1 MLYKNSCPESV
12 NERECRKSLICG
24 IVFQRP
30 FLLKK
35 KRGRKRRRINSSV
48 TTETISETT
57 EVLNEPFDN
66 SDEERPMPQ
75 LEPTC
80 EMDGEDDDLKPVIRK
95 AFEYQPGQQKQEE
108 EEQNKEEKD
117 IHCYRRDENCTGKP
131 KMFSHLHKNNF
142 VGLPSKEVFIFV
154 MHLEIFNEMYLAV
167 VIIIIICSLCSGNKF
182 YSV

>member
-1 MLYKNSCPESV
+1 MF
-12 NERECRKSLICG
+12 G
-24 IVFQRP
+24 IIFQRP
-30 FLLKK
+30 FILKK

-95 AFEYQPGQQKQEE
+95 AFDYQPGQQKQEKE
-108 EEQNKEEKD
+108 EDEEQNKEEKS
-117 IHCYRRDENCTGKP
+117 ICCYRSDDNCTSKL
-131 KMFSHLHKNNF
+131 KMFLYLHKINLLGGLQRKWVFF
-142 VGLPSKEVFIFV
+142 VVNLDIFKGG
-154 MHLEIFNEMYLAV
+154 I
-167 VIIIIICSLCSGNKF
+167 
-182 YSV
+182 

>member
-1 MLYKNSCPESV
+1 MSKLINVNSLNINVFTTAPSQLTKQD
-12 NERECRKSLICG
+12 CRKSYICG
-24 IVFQRP
+24 IIFQRP

-80 EMDGEDDDLKPVIRK
+80 EMDGEDEDYKFLHTTVIS
-95 AFEYQPGQQKQEE
+95 
-108 EEQNKEEKD
+108 
-117 IHCYRRDENCTGKP
+117 T
-131 KMFSHLHKNNF
+131 
-142 VGLPSKEVFIFV
+142 
-154 MHLEIFNEMYLAV
+154 
-167 VIIIIICSLCSGNKF
+167 F
-182 YSV
+182 YFC

>member
-1 MLYKNSCPESV
+1 MNKYIIVNSLYRYLCPESASKQ
-12 NERECRKSLICG
+12 ECRKSYICA
-24 IVFQRP
+24 IIFQRP
-30 FLLKK
+30 FILKK

-95 AFEYQPGQQKQEE
+95 AFEYQPGQQKQEKEEE

-117 IHCYRRDENCTGKP
+117 INCYRSDDTCTSKL
-131 KMFSHLHKNNF
+131 KMFLYLHKINLSDGFQRNVYF
-142 VGLPSKEVFIFV
+142 CHK
-154 MHLEIFNEMYLAV
+154 
-167 VIIIIICSLCSGNKF
+167 SGNF
-182 YSV
+182 

>member
-1 MLYKNSCPESV
+1 MYAYFNCLPFRLLLVDCLYLKLMQCELSFFEWV
-12 NERECRKSLICG
+12 NWLVWTHLLVHWVNKTQECRKSYTCG

-95 AFEYQPGQQKQEE
+95 AFEYQSVQQKQEKE
-108 EEQNKEEKD
+108 EEQKKEEKD
-117 IHCYRRDENCTGKP
+117 VHCLRSDDHCTGKL
-131 KMFSHLHKNNF
+131 KMFFS
-142 VGLPSKEVFIFV
+142 
-154 MHLEIFNEMYLAV
+154 
-167 VIIIIICSLCSGNKF
+167 
-182 YSV
+182 

>member
-1 MLYKNSCPESV
+1 MSKWIIVNSLYKNVCAESV
-12 NERECRKSLICG
+12 NEWECRKSLICG
-24 IVFQRP
+24 IIFQRP
-30 FLLKK
+30 FILKK

-117 IHCYRRDENCTGKP
+117 IHCYRSDENCTGKL
-131 KMFSHLHKNNF
+131 KMFLYLHKNNF
-142 VGLPSKEVFIFV
+142 VGWPSKVVLIFV
-154 MHLEIFNEMYLAV
+154 INLEIFIETNLA
-167 VIIIIICSLCSGNKF
+167 VIIIIL
-182 YSV
+182 